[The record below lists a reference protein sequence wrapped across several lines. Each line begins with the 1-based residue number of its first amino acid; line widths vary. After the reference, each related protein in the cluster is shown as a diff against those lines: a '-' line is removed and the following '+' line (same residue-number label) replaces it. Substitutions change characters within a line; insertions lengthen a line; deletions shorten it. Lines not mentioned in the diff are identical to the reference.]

1 MFVLLAPK
9 VPVVYLFWPK
19 HGLGYILATFSQ
31 THLVTLMP
39 TVRFFRENPIL
50 SKFLRFYYFA
60 KNIIIE
66 RPTCPGGV
74 VIGPGNRTED
84 RGFESHH
91 GVCNFIYFL
100 CTLQWYI
107 GFSYVPNTCL
117 ARLPLLH
124 TYVKKTFPTSFVIL
138 FQFRATDSLSDGVM
152 FLFIQYCYTCYNV

>member
-1 MFVLLAPK
+1 MLPNRVTRLGEFSHIGCFLHWVVFKKKLQNLRKCLYYLLPK
-9 VPVVYLFWPK
+9 YQ
-19 HGLGYILATFSQ
+19 LGYILATFSQ

-84 RGFESHH
+84 RGFESHQ
-91 GVCNFIYFL
+91 GVRFL
-100 CTLQWYI
+100 GLSTLQY
-107 GFSYVPNTCL
+107 YVFLVT
-117 ARLPLLH
+117 
-124 TYVKKTFPTSFVIL
+124 
-138 FQFRATDSLSDGVM
+138 QFALSL
-152 FLFIQYCYTCYNV
+152 NVCI